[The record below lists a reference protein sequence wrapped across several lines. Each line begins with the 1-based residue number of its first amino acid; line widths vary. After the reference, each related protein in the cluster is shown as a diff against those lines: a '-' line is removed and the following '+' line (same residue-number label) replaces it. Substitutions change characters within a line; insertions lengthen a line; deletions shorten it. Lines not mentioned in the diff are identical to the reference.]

1 MELKGFKRQQRNLAV
16 AAAAAGVFAAGI
28 GISAPI
34 AAAAPTVGETWTM
47 GSYRGEV
54 LQRAI
59 DDVIANAGEQ
69 NVRFNLYNRDL
80 ASQVIYNYT
89 NWVVCGQAPRADST
103 IEVGAKPRTVT
114 FALARRYVG
123 C

>member
-1 MELKGFKRQQRNLAV
+1 MELKGFKRQRRNLAV
-16 AAAAAGVFAAGI
+16 AAAAAGVFAAGA

-34 AAAAPTVGETWTM
+34 AAAAPTQGETWEM
-47 GSYRGEV
+47 GSYRNEV

-59 DDVIANAGEQ
+59 NDVIAKAGEQ

-80 ASQVIYNYT
+80 TSQVVLNYT
-89 NWVVCGQAPRADST
+89 NWVVCGQAPRAGT
-103 IEVGAKPRTVT
+103 TVTVGARPRTVT
-114 FALARRYVG
+114 FALARRYSG

>member
-1 MELKGFKRQQRNLAV
+1 MELKGFKRHQRNLAV

-34 AAAAPTVGETWTM
+34 AAAAPTAGETWTM

-69 NVRFNLYNRDL
+69 NVRFNLYDRALN
-80 ASQVIYNYT
+80 QVIYNYT
-89 NWVVCGQAPRADST
+89 NWVVCAQSPRADAVV
-103 IEVGAKPRTVT
+103 EVGAKPKQVT

>member
-34 AAAAPTVGETWTM
+34 AAAAPTAGETWTM

-69 NVRFNLYNRDL
+69 NVRFNLYDRVLN
-80 ASQVIYNYT
+80 QVIYNYT
-89 NWVVCGQAPRADST
+89 NWVVCGQSPRADASVK
-103 IEVGAKPRTVT
+103 VGEKPQTVT
-114 FALARRYVG
+114 FALSRRSTG

>member
-28 GISAPI
+28 GISAPV

-47 GSYRGEV
+47 GSYRGEI
-54 LQRAI
+54 LQRAL

-69 NVRFNLYNRDL
+69 NVQFNLFDRQFN
-80 ASQVIYNYT
+80 QVIYNYT
-89 NWVVCGQAPRADST
+89 NWIVCGQSPSPDASVT
-103 IEVGAKPRTVT
+103 VGEKPRRVT
-114 FALARRYVG
+114 FALSRPSTG

>member
-16 AAAAAGVFAAGI
+16 AAAAAGLFAAGV

-34 AAAAPTVGETWTM
+34 AAAAPSAGETWEM
-47 GSYRGEV
+47 GSYRGEI

-69 NVRFNLYNRDL
+69 NVKFNLYDRQFN
-80 ASQVIYNYT
+80 QVIYNYT
-89 NWVVCGQAPRADST
+89 NWLVCGQSPRAEASVK
-103 IEVGAKPRTVT
+103 VGAKPQTVT
-114 FALARRYVG
+114 FALSRPSTG

>member
-1 MELKGFKRQQRNLAV
+1 MELKGFKRQQGNLAV
-16 AAAAAGVFAAGI
+16 AAAAAGLFAAGV

-34 AAAAPTVGETWTM
+34 AAAAPSAGETWEM
-47 GSYRGEV
+47 GSYRGEI

-69 NVRFNLYNRDL
+69 NVQFNLYDRQFN
-80 ASQVIYNYT
+80 QVIYNYT
-89 NWVVCGQAPRADST
+89 NWIVCGQSPRAEASVK
-103 IEVGAKPRTVT
+103 VGAKPQRVT
-114 FALARRYVG
+114 FALSRPSTG

>member
-1 MELKGFKRQQRNLAV
+1 
-16 AAAAAGVFAAGI
+16 
-28 GISAPI
+28 
-34 AAAAPTVGETWTM
+34 M

-59 DDVIANAGEQ
+59 DDVIATAGEQ
-69 NVRFNLYNRDL
+69 NVKFNLYDRVLN
-80 ASQVIYNYT
+80 QVIYNYT